1 MTTIGQRIKTTRTS
15 KKLTQSALANLVG
28 VTREAVSQWES
39 GDSKTVK
46 PDNLLAVA
54 DALEV
59 DIRWLITGKISR
71 YIEQGV
77 REEARPPVF
86 SIEKMEALQL
96 ISTMPDDFSSL
107 VLPFLRF
114 NAENY
119 GKKHLSAA

>member
-1 MTTIGQRIKTTRTS
+1 MTTIGQRIKSTRAN
-15 KKLTQSALANLVG
+15 KKLTQSALAAMVG

-46 PDNLLAVA
+46 PDNLLAVS

-59 DIRWLITGKISR
+59 DIRWLITGKVQK
-71 YIEQGV
+71 YTGNNV
-77 REEARPPVF
+77 REEMPPIF
-86 SIEKMEALQL
+86 TKDKMEALQL
-96 ISTMPDDFSSL
+96 ISSMPDEFSIM

-119 GKKHLSAA
+119 GKKQLSAD